1 MSVVIDSND
10 TKLEPAQILME
21 FAGNYN
27 NTEYPTEVVT
37 AALLKEIT
45 IPDTDLVQ
53 FGNTVFIGHRGKGK
67 KKHMMQG
74 RGLTVDTAQNFV
86 AAGLKYFTHMQKMG
100 ITKFVSEYDGPM
112 YDSAFKAWK
121 QYADRRDTKIAVGRL
136 ANGSSKAFV
145 DLGKIP
151 LSEEV

>member
-1 MSVVIDSND
+1 
-10 TKLEPAQILME
+10 
-21 FAGNYN
+21 
-27 NTEYPTEVVT
+27 
-37 AALLKEIT
+37 
-45 IPDTDLVQ
+45 
-53 FGNTVFIGHRGKGK
+53 
-67 KKHMMQG
+67 MQG
-74 RGLTVDTAQNFV
+74 RGLTVDTAQNFI